1 MKNIFLLVAILH
13 CWLFANGQTAELDI
27 NAEYKKG
34 VEALNNYQ
42 YQKAVDIFFE
52 CNRSDYNNN
61 DYLQKLAYAYM
72 KLGDYGEAKLS
83 YKSLLKRD
91 SSIAKAWIDLGG
103 IYEKELNYK
112 KAGECYSNLLDI
124 DSTNSFY
131 FRQNAFIAKKRK
143 NFIAAIAF
151 FNKAHELNEKDMVVI
166 VELSELLLRLQ
177 QAETALALVEK
188 GLKHSPKNL
197 KLLYSKASILNFQ
210 KNYEE
215 VITTVQQT
223 MAMGDTVQYY
233 QKLIGLAF
241 LKMEQYDSCIH
252 HLTEIVIKEQASEH
266 TYSQLA
272 QAYSGLGELDSAT
285 VHYELAIDYG
295 ISKNVVNYYRNLA
308 MTLDSQK
315 KLKPAIDAWK
325 KAIELED
332 EEEPQPI
339 AYFFLAQ
346 DCDNYYKDKNIAI
359 RYYQKYLKSGH
370 QQYPDYVKK
379 RISYLKGVMHQ
390 QRKKKKS

>member
-1 MKNIFLLVAILH
+1 MKNILLLIAMLN

-27 NAEYKKG
+27 NVAYKNG

-52 CNRSDYNNN
+52 CNRSDYKNN
-61 DYLQKLAYAYM
+61 DYLQKLAYSYM

-112 KAGECYSNLLDI
+112 KAGDCYSNLLEI

-151 FNKAHELNEKDMVVI
+151 FNKAYELNEKDMVVI
-166 VELSELLLRLQ
+166 VELSELMLRFQ
-177 QAETALALVEK
+177 QPEPALAIVEK
-188 GLKHSPKNL
+188 ALTMSPNNL
-197 KLLYSKASILNFQ
+197 KLLYSKANILNAQ
-210 KNYEE
+210 KNYPE
-215 VITTVQQT
+215 VITTLRHT
-223 MAMGDTVQYY
+223 MEIGDTVQYF
-233 QKLIGLAF
+233 QKLIGLAY
-241 LKMEQYDSCIH
+241 LKTEEYDSCIY
-252 HLTEIVIKEQASEH
+252 HLMEIVTKDQASEH
-266 TYSQLA
+266 THSQIA
-272 QAYSGLGELDSAT
+272 QAYSGKGMLDSSA

-308 MTLDSQK
+308 MVLDSKK
-315 KLKPAIDAWK
+315 KLKPAINAWK
-325 KAIELED
+325 KAIEMED
-332 EEEPQPI
+332 KDDPQPI
-339 AYFFLAQ
+339 AYFYLAQ

-359 RYYQKYLKSGH
+359 RYYEKYLRSGH
-370 QQYPDYVKK
+370 PQYPDYVKK

-390 QRKKKKS
+390 QRKKNKS